1 MTFFFS
7 NKETQVKN
15 TRQEPGETQ
24 AGKGADFKWGGEAES
39 GNININVKSWAT
51 QVQTEGK
58 EYLQ

>member
-1 MTFFFS
+1 M
-7 NKETQVKN
+7 EN

-58 EYLQ
+58 EYFQ